1 MRHWIGRTVGEV
13 LALCNVRFSEVS
25 MIDEPPGK
33 LRAVAFTCRD
43 PAGDSK
49 VELAFDYDASLFS
62 ATRSWPRALVE
73 QRLVS
78 GVRTL
83 KR

>member
-1 MRHWIGRTVGEV
+1 VGEV
-13 LALCNVRFSEVS
+13 LALCNVRFSEVT

-49 VELAFDYDASLFS
+49 VELTFDYDASLFS
-62 ATRSWPRALVE
+62 STRSWPRALVE
-73 QRLVS
+73 RRLVS
-78 GVRTL
+78 GVDTL
-83 KR
+83 PG

>member
-13 LALCNVRFSEVS
+13 LALCNVHFSEVS

-43 PAGDSK
+43 PVGDSK

-62 ATRSWPRALVE
+62 STRSWPRAVVE
-73 QRLVS
+73 QRQVS
-78 GVRTL
+78 SVRT
-83 KR
+83 RQT